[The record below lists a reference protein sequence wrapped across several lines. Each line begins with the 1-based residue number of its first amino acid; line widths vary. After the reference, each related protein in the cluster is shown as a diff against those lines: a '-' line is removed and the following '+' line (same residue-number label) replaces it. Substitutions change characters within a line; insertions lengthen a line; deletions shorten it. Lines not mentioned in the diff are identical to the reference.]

1 MLKLGAL
8 FIWLLDRSG
17 LVAVGT
23 GADSGASPA
32 AHTWWNFTVL
42 GADIAFFSLGLS
54 ISSAY
59 TMMPLFVHHLSADN
73 VLVALIPAI
82 RALGLFGPQLLVA
95 PLVERLRHAL
105 PFILIVTTLER
116 VPYLILGLGA
126 LWLARD
132 ATLLLALFFVMVF
145 LALFGGGLTY
155 PAWLDMIARAI
166 PGRWLGRF
174 LGFWT
179 GMGGVLGIGGAAIT
193 AVILAKVGWPEN
205 FALCFILTF
214 ATMVVSFILLSLGRE
229 PPRALETQPAF
240 DLPAVGGGDKVSPAL
255 AQREVHGQGRRIG
268 EVWGLVRSDPGLR
281 RLIMSNGLVG
291 ISTMAGALY
300 AVSALK
306 IGGLSDAQVAVESTV
321 LFVAMT
327 GGYFL
332 WGAVGDRM
340 GHRAILVYGSAG
352 AAAAALAALWAQGFW
367 AYAAIFLLLGLNI
380 SAVSLAGFTVITDF
394 GPESRRPTYVAL
406 ASVSY
411 APFAIGAPLIGG
423 ALADHFGYPPVFI
436 VSAITGV
443 LAMLAFRLWVPSPR
457 ARLPQG

>member
-1 MLKLGAL
+1 
-8 FIWLLDRSG
+8 
-17 LVAVGT
+17 VAVGT
-23 GADSGASPA
+23 GADAGASYP

-95 PLVERLRHAL
+95 PLVERLRRAL
-105 PFILIVTTLER
+105 PYILIVTILER

-126 LWLARD
+126 LWLAHSN
-132 ATLLLALFFVMVF
+132 ATLLLVLFFVMIF

-166 PGRWLGRF
+166 PGHWLGRF

-179 GMGGVLGIGGAAIT
+179 GLGGVLGIGGAAVA
-193 AVILAKVGWPEN
+193 AVLLAKVGWPLN

-214 ATMVVSFILLSLGRE
+214 ASMVISFILLSLGRE
-229 PPRALETQPAF
+229 PPRALESQRASTS
-240 DLPAVGGGDKVSPAL
+240 LPAGAENGAPVAAPRD
-255 AQREVHGQGRRIG
+255 VHGPGGQMR
-268 EVWGLVRSDPGLR
+268 ELWELVRSDAGLR
-281 RLIMSNGLVG
+281 RLIISNGLVG
-291 ISTMAGALY
+291 ISTMASALF

-306 IGGLSDAQVAVESTV
+306 IGGLNDAQVAVESTV
-321 LFVAMT
+321 LFIAMT

-332 WGAVGDRM
+332 WGAVGDHI
-340 GHRAILVYGSAG
+340 GHRAILVYGSVG
-352 AAAAALAALWAQGFW
+352 ASASALAGLWAQGFW

-380 SAVSLAGFTVITDF
+380 SAVTLAGFTVITDF
-394 GPESRRPTYVAL
+394 GPKSRRPTYVAL

-423 ALADHFGYPPVFI
+423 VLADHFGYPPVFI
-436 VSAITGV
+436 ISAVTGV
-443 LAMLAFRLWVPSPR
+443 LAMLAFQFWVPSPR
-457 ARLPQG
+457 ARISVSHL